1 MLLSLN
7 KHADI
12 EALIK
17 LLEDPDENIYFQIRK
32 ELIDLGPSVIPEL
45 ENRWEEESSLGL
57 LFQSRVEDL
66 IHDIQF
72 NSVKKEIRE
81 WRDSDDHDL
90 LRGMHL
96 IAKYQYPD
104 LSFESLDR
112 AIESIKKEIWI
123 ELNSRLTAFENVRII
138 NHVLFN
144 VHNFQGNTS
153 NYHAPQNSF
162 LNNVLDTC
170 KGNPISLSVIYTLI
184 GQRLGLPIYGVNLP
198 RHFVVAYV
206 DPVFQS
212 DHPTEENVLFYI
224 NPFSKGSVFGIDE
237 LKDFVQQINL
247 PDQSQFFNPCDSISI
262 VNRVLNN
269 LINSYNKLGYPEKV
283 EELKILQNT
292 LIG

>member
-1 MLLSLN
+1 MN

-90 LRGMHL
+90 LRGMYL

-104 LSFESLDR
+104 LTYEALDR
-112 AIESIKKEIWI
+112 GIESIKKEIWI

>member
-1 MLLSLN
+1 MN

-90 LRGMHL
+90 LRGMYL

-104 LSFESLDR
+104 LTYEALDR
-112 AIESIKKEIWI
+112 AIGSIKKEIWI

>member
-1 MLLSLN
+1 MN

-90 LRGMHL
+90 LRGMYL

-104 LSFESLDR
+104 LTYEALDR

>member
-1 MLLSLN
+1 LN